1 MTSGQGTLAL
11 VGAGEFLDTMR
22 PVDAALLE
30 RAGGNRVAIL
40 PTASAP
46 DGPDVPQRWAEMG
59 VRHFASIGAQ
69 AEAVMALDRDGCDN
83 AANVDA
89 VRRSNLV
96 YFSGGKPDYLLATLE
111 GTSLWAAVLEVL
123 GQGGVLAGCSAG
135 AMILGG
141 WIPARPAAGSLSIW
155 RPAFGLVLDAVI
167 LPHFDEIPRWITVPL
182 GWIRPRRSILVGIDG
197 GTALIGRSAAPAG
210 DQGWEVEGKGRVVV
224 KGRGRVADYGAG
236 TSFGLANLRAE
247 R

>member
-1 MTSGQGTLAL
+1 MTTRQGTLAL
-11 VGAGEFLDTMR
+11 VGAGEFLDSMR

-59 VRHFASIGAQ
+59 VRHFAGMGAQ
-69 AEAVMALDRDGCDN
+69 AEAVMALDRDGCDD

-155 RPAFGLVLDAVI
+155 RPAFGLVPDAVI
-167 LPHFDEIPRWITVPL
+167 LPHFDEIPRWITTPL
-182 GWIRPRRSILVGIDG
+182 GWLRPRRSIFVGVDG
-197 GTALIGRSAAPAG
+197 GTALIGRSTGPAG
-210 DQGWEVEGKGRVVV
+210 DQVWEVKGRSRVVV

-236 TSFGLANLRAE
+236 ETFGLADLRG
-247 R
+247 